1 MKKEEL
7 IKKWLDHDLSS
18 EEQRVFEQL
27 DEFEQLKKID
37 NGLKSIDAPEFNA
50 KDEFSKLQL
59 GEKHVKPNGMKL
71 LNSVIRI
78 AAVVVLGV
86 SIFYYVIN
94 SDTKILTEI
103 AQQSSIVLPDN
114 STVKLNASSS
124 ISYNK
129 WFWDSN
135 RDISLEGEA
144 FFKVAKGKKF
154 NVITED
160 GIVSVLGTEF
170 NVKQRDGIFDV
181 TCFEGKVAVEHN
193 NTSLTLSPGMS
204 FTIID
209 GKQVAKKN
217 DTSRQPT
224 WLWGESQ
231 FSSVP
236 LKYVLMELESQ
247 YNVEVDHQGIDTS
260 RLFSGS
266 FSNKN
271 LELALKSISIPLNL
285 NYEIKGNTIIL
296 ARE

>member
-18 EEQRVFEQL
+18 EKQRDFEQL
-27 DEFEQLKKID
+27 DDFEQLKKID
-37 NGLKSIDAPEFNA
+37 NGLKFIDAPEFNT
-50 KDEFSKLQL
+50 KDEFSRLQL
-59 GEKHVKPNGMKL
+59 GEKHGKPNGMTL
-71 LNSVIRI
+71 LNKVIRI
-78 AAVVVLGV
+78 AAVVVLGI

-94 SDTKILTEI
+94 NDTEILTEI
-103 AQQSSIVLPDN
+103 AQQSTLVLPDN
-114 STVKLNASSS
+114 STVKLNANST

-129 WFWDSN
+129 WFWDSE
-135 RDISLEGEA
+135 RKVALEGEA
-144 FFKVAKGKKF
+144 FFKVAKGEKF

-181 TCFEGKVAVEHN
+181 TCYEGMVAVEHN

-209 GKQVAKKN
+209 GKEVAKKN
-217 DTSRQPT
+217 DTTTQPT
-224 WLWGESQ
+224 WLRGESQ

-236 LKYVLMELESQ
+236 LKYVLIELESQ
-247 YNVEVDHQGIDTS
+247 YNVKVDHDNIDTS

-285 NYEIKGNTIIL
+285 NYEIRGNTIIL
-296 ARE
+296 ERE

>member
-18 EEQRVFEQL
+18 EEQRDFEQL
-27 DEFEQLKKID
+27 DDFEQLKKID
-37 NGLKSIDAPEFNA
+37 NGLKFIDAPEFNT
-50 KDEFSKLQL
+50 KDEFSRLQL
-59 GEKHVKPNGMKL
+59 GEKHSKPNGMTL
-71 LNSVIRI
+71 LNKVIRI
-78 AAVVVLGV
+78 AAVVVLGI

-94 SDTKILTEI
+94 NDTEILTEI
-103 AQQSSIVLPDN
+103 AQQSTLVLPDN
-114 STVKLNASSS
+114 STVKLNANST

-129 WFWDSN
+129 WFWDSE
-135 RDISLEGEA
+135 RKVALEGEA
-144 FFKVAKGKKF
+144 FFKVAKGEKF

-181 TCFEGKVAVEHN
+181 TCYEGMVAVEHN

-209 GKQVAKKN
+209 GKEVAKKN
-217 DTSRQPT
+217 DTTTQPT
-224 WLWGESQ
+224 WLRGESQ

-236 LKYVLMELESQ
+236 LKYVLIELESQ
-247 YNVEVDHQGIDTS
+247 YNVKVDHDNIDTS

-285 NYEIKGNTIIL
+285 NYEIRGNTIIL
-296 ARE
+296 ERE

>member
-18 EEQRVFEQL
+18 EKQRDFEQL
-27 DEFEQLKKID
+27 DDFEQLKKID
-37 NGLKSIDAPEFNA
+37 NGLKFIDAPEFNT
-50 KDEFSKLQL
+50 KDEFSRLQL
-59 GEKHVKPNGMKL
+59 GEKHSKPNGMTL
-71 LNSVIRI
+71 LNKVIRI
-78 AAVVVLGV
+78 AAVVVLGI

-94 SDTKILTEI
+94 NDTEILTEI
-103 AQQSSIVLPDN
+103 AQQSTLVLPDN
-114 STVKLNASSS
+114 STVKLNANST

-129 WFWDSN
+129 WFWDSE
-135 RDISLEGEA
+135 RKVALEGEA
-144 FFKVAKGKKF
+144 FFKVAKGEKF

-181 TCFEGKVAVEHN
+181 TCYEGMVAVEHN

-209 GKQVAKKN
+209 GKEVAKKN
-217 DTSRQPT
+217 DTTTQPT
-224 WLWGESQ
+224 WLRGESQ

-236 LKYVLMELESQ
+236 LKYVLIELESQ
-247 YNVEVDHQGIDTS
+247 YNVKVDHDNIDTS

-285 NYEIKGNTIIL
+285 NYEIRGNTIIL
-296 ARE
+296 ERE